1 MKALFIIIWFLPV
14 LFMIHEFEEII
25 MINIWQKRNKQYID
39 HMKNQ
44 GKKAPFDFKGSTASF
59 SIGILEEFLIIFVIT
74 ILSYLFNNYMLWYG
88 LFIAITFHFF
98 VHIFLCI
105 GFKKYVPGITTTLIL
120 TPIFCF
126 MIYKLNVILQYS
138 IVTSIF
144 SILVVTAL
152 MLLNLYLIHK
162 SVSKCAFLLN
172 KYSNNE
178 I

>member
-1 MKALFIIIWFLPV
+1 
-14 LFMIHEFEEII
+14 
-25 MINIWQKRNKQYID
+25 
-39 HMKNQ
+39 
-44 GKKAPFDFKGSTASF
+44 
-59 SIGILEEFLIIFVIT
+59 
-74 ILSYLFNNYMLWYG
+74 MLWYG